1 MSLRDVLDNIEPH
14 FEKGGRFEKYYAIY
28 EMIDTILY
36 SPGIVTKTSSHVRD
50 AVDFKR
56 VMTTVWWCAFF
67 PMFAGMYYT
76 GLQAN
81 LAMDQMG
88 IEGLEGWRGFLLELV
103 AG

>member
-1 MSLRDVLDNIEPH
+1 MMSLRDVLDKIEPH
-14 FEKGGRFEKYYAIY
+14 FERGGRLEVLFPVF

-36 SPGIVTKTSSHVRD
+36 SPGIVTRTSSHVRD

-67 PMFAGMYYT
+67 PMFAGMYYS

-81 LAMDQMG
+81 IAMDQMG
-88 IEGLEGWRGFLLELV
+88 GHQP
-103 AG
+103 